1 MQELFMG
8 SDVSKGY
15 CDFVILNPELDVTLK
30 NFQLDDTYL
39 GHNHL
44 KIIIDDVFCKNK
56 DVVLYVG
63 FESTGGYEN
72 NWFKFFTD
80 QTEWYNIK
88 LVRLNPKGIFHH
100 AKSVHRNVTT
110 DKESAKSIA
119 EYLIHNKN
127 NIRFN
132 EENNDSDLKKQRTF
146 IQLLTKQ
153 STQLQNQLEKHLYV
167 VHPQLLKHYKRYK
180 PVWFLTL
187 LSKYPTA
194 QKLSNASVSSI
205 SRIPYISETKAKKL
219 KEEAIKSIASSKTTI
234 SEMLIQSIAKQIIN
248 LQDMI
253 IEQKQSFI
261 NATKSFEVELLK
273 SFIGI
278 GDYTASGLILSIGRI
293 QRFSSSKKLASF
305 FGVHPKFKQSGD
317 KISGVHMSKEGRK
330 EARYYL
336 FNIVMS
342 AINYNPWMKELYE
355 RYQKKGKSKLS
366 AVGIIMHKITR
377 IIFGMLKNKTEYNPS
392 IDKFNIDRSK
402 EKKTIPT
409 QNRNRRFQD
418 FDSDAPISKRHKKKR
433 DEDVLIREL
442 EQVESQ
448 NDNIILCEINHPPE

>member
-15 CDFVILNPELDVTLK
+15 CDFVILNPEADVTLK

-44 KIIIDDVFCKNK
+44 KVIIDDVFYKSK

-80 QTEWYNIK
+80 QIERYNIK
-88 LVRLNPKGIFHH
+88 LVRLNPKGIYHH
-100 AKSVHRNVTT
+100 VKSVHRNVTT

-119 EYLIHNKN
+119 EYLIHNKS

-132 EENNDSDLKKQRTF
+132 EENNDSDKKKQRTF
-146 IQLLTKQ
+146 IQLLLKQ

-167 VHPQLLKHYKRYK
+167 VHPQLLKHYKKYK
-180 PVWFLTL
+180 SVWFLTL
-187 LSKYPTA
+187 ISKYPTA

-219 KEEAIKSIASSKTTI
+219 KEDAKKSIASSKTKI
-234 SEMLIQSIAKQIIN
+234 SELLIQSIAKQIVN

-253 IEQKQSFI
+253 LEQKQSLI
-261 NATKSFEVELLK
+261 NATKSFEVDLLK

-278 GDYTASGLILSIGRI
+278 GDYTASGLMLSIGRI

-317 KISGVHMSKEGRK
+317 KISGVHMSKEGRT

-355 RYQKKGKSKLS
+355 KYQKNGKSKLS
-366 AVGIIMHKITR
+366 AVGILMHKITR
-377 IIFGMLKNKTEYNPS
+377 IIYGMLKNKTEYNPS

-409 QNRNRRFQD
+409 QNKNRRFQN
-418 FDSDAPISKRHKKKR
+418 FDSDAPISKRHRKKR
-433 DEDVLIREL
+433 VEDILNREL
-442 EQVESQ
+442 EQAESQ
-448 NDNIILCEINHPPE
+448 NDSIILCEINHLPK